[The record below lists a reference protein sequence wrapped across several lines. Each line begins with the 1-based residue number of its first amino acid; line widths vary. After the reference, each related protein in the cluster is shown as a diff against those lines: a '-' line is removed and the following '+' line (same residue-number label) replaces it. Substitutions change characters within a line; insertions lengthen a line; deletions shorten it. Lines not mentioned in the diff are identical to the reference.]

1 MTENRIDEMIKL
13 EAKYDGAIIGTDENQ
28 RRIAYDFLRLEKI
41 VMEKDGLD
49 VEAADEWIF
58 YQFAPEWAKTP
69 NYPILITPM
78 S

>member
-1 MTENRIDEMIKL
+1 MTENRINEMIKL
-13 EAKYDGAIIGTDENQ
+13 EAKYDGAIIGTDKNH

-49 VEAADEWIF
+49 VETADEWIF
-58 YQFAPEWAKTP
+58 YQFAPEWANTP
-69 NYPILITPM
+69 NWPILITPL